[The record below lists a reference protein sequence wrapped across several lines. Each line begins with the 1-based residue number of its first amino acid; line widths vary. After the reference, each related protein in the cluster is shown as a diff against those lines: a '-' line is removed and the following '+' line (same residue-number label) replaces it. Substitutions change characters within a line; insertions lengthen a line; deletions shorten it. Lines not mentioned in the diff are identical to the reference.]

1 MTTKTPDRIVELWPN
16 LPEAA
21 RADLI
26 KRAESMAAGIVD
38 FTAED
43 LAGIERGREDFKH
56 GRTLSAE
63 QFDSNMDAFM
73 KGLRQK
79 SARAP

>member
-1 MTTKTPDRIVELWPN
+1 MTSRTPDRILELWPH

-21 RADLI
+21 RVDLI
-26 KRAESMAAGIVD
+26 TRAETIAAETGA

-43 LAGIERGREDFKH
+43 LAGIEGGREDFKH
-56 GRTLSAE
+56 GRTLTAE

-73 KGLRQK
+73 TGLRQK
-79 SARAP
+79 AAPAS